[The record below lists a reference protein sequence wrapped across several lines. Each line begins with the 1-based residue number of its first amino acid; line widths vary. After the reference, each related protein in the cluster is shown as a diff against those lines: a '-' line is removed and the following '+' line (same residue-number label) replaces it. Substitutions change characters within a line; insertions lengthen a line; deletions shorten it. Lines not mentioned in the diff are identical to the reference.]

1 MREVTIIR
9 KIRARDPAGM
19 EALME
24 LYVPY
29 ISAVV
34 WHILGQI
41 MPPEDGEEVVSDV
54 FLAAWD
60 QPGDLRPGQIRPWLA
75 AVARNKARN
84 RLRQAGRTLPLEGE
98 ALDILGQDTDPA
110 DQLVRSEDGRLVYQ
124 AVDALPEP
132 DREIFLRYYYCAQ
145 TTPEI
150 ALRMGLNL
158 STVKTKLRRGRIK
171 LKEQLMREGFVYE
184 A

>member
-1 MREVTIIR
+1 MREATII
-9 KIRARDPAGM
+9 KQIRAGDPAGM

-29 ISAVV
+29 VSAVV
-34 WHILGQI
+34 WHILGRV

-60 QPGDLRPGQIRPWLA
+60 QPDALRPGQVKAWLA

-98 ALDILGQDTDPA
+98 ALEIPGQADPA
-110 DQLVRSEDGRLVYQ
+110 DQLTRAEEGRLVRV
-124 AVDALPEP
+124 AVDGLPDP
-132 DREIFLRYYYCAQ
+132 DREIFLRYYYYAQ
-145 TTPEI
+145 TIPEI
-150 ALRMGLNL
+150 ARRMDLNL
-158 STVKTKLRRGRIK
+158 STVKTKLRRGRMK
-171 LKEQLMREGFVYE
+171 LKEQLTREGVVYE

>member
-1 MREVTIIR
+1 MKEATII
-9 KIRARDPAGM
+9 KQIRAGDPAGM

-29 ISAVV
+29 VSAVV
-34 WHILGQI
+34 WHILGRV

-60 QPGDLRPGQIRPWLA
+60 QPDALRPGQVKAWLA

-98 ALDILGQDTDPA
+98 ALEIPGQVDPA
-110 DQLVRSEDGRLVYQ
+110 DQLARAEEGRLVRV
-124 AVDALPEP
+124 AVDGLPDP
-132 DREIFLRYYYCAQ
+132 DREIFLRYYYYAQ
-145 TTPEI
+145 TIPEI
-150 ALRMGLNL
+150 ARRMDLNL
-158 STVKTKLRRGRIK
+158 STVKTKLRRGRMK
-171 LKEQLMREGFVYE
+171 LKEQLTREGVVYE

>member
-1 MREVTIIR
+1 MREATII
-9 KIRARDPAGM
+9 KQIRAGDPAGM

-29 ISAVV
+29 VSAVV
-34 WHILGQI
+34 WHILGRV

-60 QPGDLRPGQIRPWLA
+60 QPDALRPGQVKAWLA

-98 ALDILGQDTDPA
+98 ALEIPGQADPA
-110 DQLVRSEDGRLVYQ
+110 DQLARAEEGRLVRV
-124 AVDALPEP
+124 AVDGLPDP
-132 DREIFLRYYYCAQ
+132 DREIFLRYYYYAQ
-145 TTPEI
+145 TIPEI
-150 ALRMGLNL
+150 ARRMDLNL
-158 STVKTKLRRGRIK
+158 STVKTKLRRGRMK
-171 LKEQLMREGFVYE
+171 LKEQLTREGVVYE